1 MNQISPTNA
10 LNLFS
15 KWERENKSIVVLF
28 STPSV
33 AMSLRNGHFTF
44 CLDNCL
50 ELSFVDDSGLRI
62 FISKATFWDLEP
74 GDIPKESL
82 DLIPGFEKCVRIDFP
97 AADTGCFVFVSTPP
111 GSN

>member
-1 MNQISPTNA
+1 MNQISPTSA
-10 LNLFS
+10 LELFS

-28 STPSV
+28 FSPSV

-50 ELSFVDDSGLRI
+50 ELSFADDSGLRI

-82 DLIPGFEKCVRIDFP
+82 HLIPGFEKCVRIGFP
-97 AADTGCFVFVSTPP
+97 SPDMQCLVFVSTLA